1 MLHTLVQALTG
12 PSGQIS
18 ASLQFTA
25 SAVGE
30 FDETVAPTTNDV
42 PFSIAI
48 DISQV
53 KSLFIFS
60 DQDVLL
66 ETNSS
71 SAPTNTINLKA
82 NQPYIWYT
90 GAYDTCKITADV
102 TSAFFSNAGATLA
115 NVKMRWLY
123 DITP

>member
-1 MLHTLVQALTG
+1 MLHTLVLALTS
-12 PSGQIS
+12 PTGQVS
-18 ASLQFTA
+18 ANLQFTA
-25 SAVGE
+25 SAIGE
-30 FDETVAPTTNDV
+30 FDEVVPPTTTDM
-42 PFSIAI
+42 PFSVAI

-53 KSLFIFS
+53 KCIYILS

-71 SAPTNTINLKA
+71 SSPTNTINLKA
-82 NQPYIWYT
+82 NQPYLWYVN
-90 GAYDTCKITADV
+90 AYDTCKITADV
-102 TSAFFSNAGATLA
+102 TSAFFTNAGATQA